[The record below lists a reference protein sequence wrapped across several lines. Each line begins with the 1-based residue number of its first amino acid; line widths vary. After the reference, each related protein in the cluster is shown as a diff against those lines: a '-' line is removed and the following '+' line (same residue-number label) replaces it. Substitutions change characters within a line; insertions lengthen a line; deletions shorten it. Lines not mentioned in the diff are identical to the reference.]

1 MKVLYTG
8 SFDPITNGHVDL
20 IKRCSD
26 KFSSVVVTIFNN
38 QSKDHM
44 FTAEERKKLVEDA
57 TADLNNVTV
66 DITSDMVVNYAK
78 ENGIDLVVRGLRAV
92 SDYEYELK
100 IAAINKH
107 MYPELETFFLVA
119 SPNYSFISSSIVK
132 EVAMFNG
139 DISELVPKNVAIA
152 INKKLGRELK

>member
-8 SFDPITNGHVDL
+8 SFDPITNGHLDL

-66 DITSDMVVNYAK
+66 DITCDMVVNYAK